1 MALKISLKPGEKFVV
16 NGAVITNGDRRA
28 SLIIQNR
35 VSILREKDILQANE
49 ANTPVRRI
57 YFPIMLMYLDEE
69 TSSQYYDE
77 FVERMTEFMSVLEN
91 PQVKTLCLSVSRD
104 VMTGNY
110 YRALMTC
117 KKLFEYEKE
126 RLQYVP
132 DGIYE
137 GATYHEHTS

>member
-35 VSILREKDILQANE
+35 VSILREKDIIQADE

-57 YFPIMLMYLDEE
+57 YFPIMLMYLEE
-69 TSSQYYDE
+69 DNRSQFYDD
-77 FVERMTEFMSVLEN
+77 FVERMSEFMSAIEN
-91 PQVKTLCLSVSRD
+91 PEIKTICLALSRD
-104 VMTGNY
+104 VMTGNF

-137 GATYHEHTS
+137 GAAHHEHTS